1 MKIKQYREKINS
13 LLNEKR
19 DILVFYYDN
28 NIEDNF
34 LTNRKNVI
42 KIIIS
47 MI

>member
-34 LTNRKNVI
+34 FNQSEECN